1 MLVVYINYPN
11 KRITIHGDYGCKE
24 IQKRNK
30 NKRRIRVTQDSKE
43 ERLSGFRDS
52 YRFGSKKEVN
62 DMWVE
67 IDFQNQMTEMQVLG
81 DICNCL
87 STRYRGFKDAIKK
100 PHCSRK

>member
-11 KRITIHGDYGCKE
+11 KGITIHGDYGCKE

-30 NKRRIRVTQDSKE
+30 NKRKIRISQDNKE
-43 ERLSGFRDS
+43 EILSGFRDS

-67 IDFQNQMTEMQVLG
+67 IDFQNQMTEMQVLEE
-81 DICNCL
+81 ILNSL
-87 STRYRGFKDAIKK
+87 ATRYIRFRDPIRKQ
-100 PHCSRK
+100 HCQPK